1 MQPQAAPQAGMIAPG
16 GLPGAPKGPSTVI
29 SGNTMLPAQS
39 KGIST
44 AAKATI
50 GAVLGLAI
58 IIIGALVITKITDN
72 KQNER
77 ITALLKQAEDR
88 TAKDVPTSAE
98 DITLILG
105 AATNIAANSQRQTVY
120 QRLLISKANDGSNI
134 DAQIAAFAATD
145 ANQMIPDIRI
155 RLFEVLAGRKSPSA
169 LAPLISYAQSTN
181 NERTAVG
188 AIKACE
194 KIATEKNFSAL
205 LNIMG
210 FTRHESVRQA
220 AKRTIAT
227 VAKRTDGK
235 TQLAIALKNSYET
248 AGNDEVKRGYLELLG
263 SAGGD
268 AAATIVK
275 GALEDEDKKTQLA
288 ALAALRSWPDDT
300 MFETLIDFATGQED
314 DLLRANSFRAAYA
327 FLKLDRD
334 RDELDLEDM
343 WKLLAKE
350 ARTPKEK
357 RQIIDGMA
365 KLTDEWAFSVVEFF
379 EEDDDDDV
387 SFRAERA
394 REHMDTR
401 RQRIKG
407 DDEDE

>member
-1 MQPQAAPQAGMIAPG
+1 MIAPG

-29 SGNTMLPAQS
+29 SSNTMLPAQS

-50 GAVLGLAI
+50 GAVLALAI
-58 IIIGALVITKITDN
+58 IIIGALVITKMGN
-72 KQNER
+72 NEQAER

-88 TAKDVPTSAE
+88 TANNVPTSAE
-98 DITLILG
+98 DVSLLLG
-105 AATNIAANSQRQTVY
+105 AASNIAANPQRQTVY
-120 QRLLISKANDGSNI
+120 QRLLIAKANDGSNI

-155 RLFEVLAGRKSPSA
+155 RFFEVLAGRKSPSA
-169 LAPLISYAQSTN
+169 LAPLITYAQSTN

-194 KIATEKNFSAL
+194 KLATEKNFSAL

-210 FTRHESVRQA
+210 FTRHETVRQT
-220 AKRTIAT
+220 AKRTIAA
-227 VAKRTDGK
+227 VVKRTDGRE
-235 TQLAIALKNSYET
+235 QLAIALKNSYET
-248 AGNDEVKRGYLELLG
+248 AGNDEVKRDYLELLG

-268 AAATIVK
+268 DSAAIIRSTLA
-275 GALEDEDKKTQLA
+275 DDDKKTQLA
-288 ALAALRSWPDDT
+288 AIAALRSWPDDT
-300 MFETLIDFATGQED
+300 MFSELIDYATGQED
-314 DLLRANSFRAAYA
+314 DLLRSQSFNAAFT
-327 FLKLDRD
+327 FLKLDRE
-334 RDELDLEDM
+334 RDVDDLEDM
-343 WKLLAKE
+343 WKMLAGE

-357 RQIIDGMA
+357 RQVIDGMA

-379 EEDDDDDV
+379 EENDDDDV

-407 DDEDE
+407 DDEDD